1 VTGVVGHVL
10 FVLALVY
17 RLLLNR
23 LRSIGASIVDAS
35 HDLGAS
41 GWQTFRHVL
50 APSLSSALLTSGVLV
65 FALSFDETLIT
76 VFLSGDDSTLP
87 IRLWAMIRVGFSQDI
102 NALVILVLAFSVVM
116 TVAIAWLLQTRRS
129 RAAE

>member
-1 VTGVVGHVL
+1 
-10 FVLALVY
+10 
-17 RLLLNR
+17 
-23 LRSIGASIVDAS
+23 
-35 HDLGAS
+35 
-41 GWQTFRHVL
+41 
-50 APSLSSALLTSGVLV
+50 LSSALLTSGVLV

-102 NALVILVLAFSVVM
+102 NALVILILAFSVVM
-116 TVAIAWLLQTRRS
+116 TVAISWLLQTRRS